1 MSEFFTNVPG
11 TDDLRLRVS
20 VTVEEDN
27 RFPTPLELP
36 QWEEVEPVRAA
47 EILEGLG
54 LSVTLADDLD
64 LAAIR
69 WAPVTTEGGADGAHL

>member
-1 MSEFFTNVPG
+1 VMVPG
-11 TDDLRLRVS
+11 RDDLRLRVS

-36 QWEEVEPVRAA
+36 RWEEVDPVKAA
-47 EILEGLG
+47 GILEDLG

-69 WAPVTTEGGADGAHL
+69 WGVRDQETGDGRQGT